1 MPSSRIPINLNR
13 ANCYGFAFGGPNY
26 WGSINAIDVQH
37 ITETEFV
44 DVTGSVIQAHDR
56 IVYLNPAEKPHVFTI
71 THAQI
76 VVAVPP
82 NVTDINDPRVIVDSR
97 RGQMR
102 S

>member
-1 MPSSRIPINLNR
+1 
-13 ANCYGFAFGGPNY
+13 
-26 WGSINAIDVQH
+26 
-37 ITETEFV
+37 
-44 DVTGSVIQAHDR
+44 VTGSVIQAHDR

-97 RGQMR
+97 RGPDEILR
-102 S
+102 FNGPGADRYHGPASGDGYTTKLFRVYRLKPCTCH